1 MKPTGARWH
10 VHNQH
15 QLTAFTEWVIKQWDD
30 GKKPTL
36 QLMNADRSN
45 NQNAFINTLY
55 GDISRQSKDNSVL
68 DVRRQCKLVYGVGI
82 LKAADPEFAVW
93 YDANV
98 KAMTYEAK
106 IMLMTYMDITSKFN
120 KAQATEYIDTIIK
133 EYTQQGYALA
143 REQ

>member
-15 QLTAFTEWVIKQWDD
+15 QLTAFTEWVIKQWGDN
-30 GKKPTL
+30 KKPTL

-82 LKAADPEFAVW
+82 LKAADPEFAEL
-93 YDANV
+93 YDRTV
-98 KAMTYEAK
+98 KKMSFEDK
-106 IMLMTYMDITSKFN
+106 LLVVGYMDITSKFN
-120 KAQATEYIDTIIK
+120 KSQATEYIDTILS
-133 EYTQQGYALA
+133 EYGKQGIALA

>member
-1 MKPTGARWH
+1 MKPTGQRWN

-36 QLMNADRSN
+36 QLMNADRST

-120 KAQATEYIDTIIK
+120 KAQATEYIDTILS
-133 EYTQQGYALA
+133 EYGKQGIALA